1 MSLPPQVQAALDA
14 ADATLAAA
22 NAQAEAQT
30 MEDASADA
38 PPPDPEP
45 QSPPPVE
52 VEAPPPPKEDP
63 FEVKYRI
70 LQGKYNAEVPELH
83 KRVHN
88 LETNLRDAINRLDAA
103 SKAKDVAPAPSPTK
117 VVDPKD
123 VAEFGDDLTNMVSRV
138 SEAVA
143 GQRANA
149 LEAKLAATEAQLAK
163 LTEQLTGTTQTVAAT
178 AEQGFFD
185 KLAKLVPDWEKINA
199 DPAFLAWVADSDPV
213 YGVPRQDAL
222 NMAQRRLDASRAAA
236 VFTAFAGPRQTA
248 PTANPLAQMV
258 SPKGA
263 ATAVPVSTEKPMVT
277 QAQVVKFYDDLRR
290 GAYRG
295 NEAEAT
301 RLESLIN
308 AALSEGRIR

>member
-1 MSLPPQVQAALDA
+1 MALPTQVQAQLDA
-14 ADATLAAA
+14 AEATLAEA
-22 NAQAEAQT
+22 NAQN
-30 MEDASADA
+30 A
-38 PPPDPEP
+38 PPAPEEPDSLTEP
-45 QSPPPVE
+45 PQPDQAAPPLS
-52 VEAPPPPKEDP
+52 EAPPEPPPPAPVNDG
-63 FEVKYRI
+63 FEQRYRT
-70 LQGKYNAEVPELH
+70 LQGLFNKTVPELQH
-83 KRVHN
+83 QVKE
-88 LETNLRDAINRLDAA
+88 LQGSLSEAIQRLNQQ
-103 SKAKDVAPAPSPTK
+103 SAKKEPVAPVK

-222 NMAQRRLDASRAAA
+222 NMAQRRLDAARAAA

-248 PTANPLAQMV
+248 PKADPLAQMV

-263 ATAVPVSTEKPMVT
+263 ATAVPVSTEKPFVT